1 MATNADI
8 EVGDDLTTSG
18 VDGVY
23 PPGIP
28 VAKVVRVERKA
39 DSVFARILCEP
50 KGKVQGARLVMVLDP
65 ILTQLPA
72 KPVAEKAVMT
82 TTGGKK

>member
-18 VDGVY
+18 IDGVY

-28 VAKVVRVERKA
+28 VAKVTQVERKA
-39 DSVFARILCEP
+39 QSVFARILCAP
-50 KGKVQGARLVMVLDP
+50 QGKVQGARMVMILDP
-65 ILTQLPA
+65 LLTQLPA
-72 KPVAEKAVMT
+72 KPVPEKPASNSMA
-82 TTGGKK
+82 GKK

>member
-1 MATNADI
+1 M
-8 EVGDDLTTSG
+8 
-18 VDGVY
+18 Y

-50 KGKVQGARLVMVLDP
+50 QGKVQGAKLVMVLDP
-65 ILTQLPA
+65 IMAQLPA
-72 KPVAEKAVMT
+72 KPVLERAAALPM
-82 TTGGKK
+82 GAKK